1 MSPIADGLGG
11 ERGFVGGT
19 KDATGL
25 AGIGAR
31 DCDSAFQR
39 FITVDPIQNLA
50 DPRQS
55 PDSQYYY
62 DSLTALSDG

>member
-31 DCDSAFQR
+31 DSAFQR

-50 DPRQS
+50 DPLHWDPTIGINQ
-55 PDSQYYY
+55 PG
-62 DSLTALSDG
+62 LTASPI